1 MADAEVMD
9 VPGRNAGQDTSDF
22 DQLMFSN
29 QPAGMAEPMDP
40 EAGGF
45 QLRGLED
52 NRLVDAATPL
62 LGLVMRVRRL
72 ADNDSVE
79 RLYRQVVD
87 EVAAI
92 DRELVEQGYERP
104 TVVAYRYVLCA
115 FIDEAVLGTDWGA
128 HSVWSQHSLLS
139 RFHNETWGGEKV
151 FAILARMEREPERYR
166 EMLEFIYLC
175 LCLGFEGR
183 YKVMD
188 NGREEYEEVIRGLYE
203 QLRDLRGD
211 DDPQPLTGP
220 LDNVVPARN
229 RLRTGLPLWG
239 IGGLFVAAMVGVY
252 MLYSNALDERIR
264 DVIRVLEQLPK

>member
-1 MADAEVMD
+1 MANAPVMD
-9 VPGRNAGQDTSDF
+9 RPDNTRDSGDRAFSDLLFADSGNDSARSEFDNA
-22 DQLMFSN
+22 
-29 QPAGMAEPMDP
+29 
-40 EAGGF
+40 GF
-45 QLRGLED
+45 QLRGLEE
-52 NRLVDAATPL
+52 NRLVDAATSL
-62 LGLVMRVRRL
+62 LGLVIRVRRL
-72 ADNDSVE
+72 ADFRNVE
-79 RLYRQVVD
+79 SLYQQVVD

-115 FIDEAVLGTDWGA
+115 FIDEAVLGTEWGA

-188 NGREEYEEVIRGLYE
+188 NGREEFEEIIRGLYE
-203 QLRDLRGD
+203 QLRELRGD
-211 DDPQPLTGP
+211 EDPLPLTGP

-239 IGGLFVAAMVGVY
+239 IGGIFVAAMVGVY

-264 DVIRVLEQLPK
+264 DVISVLEQLPK